1 MEFTNEEKEYIKK
14 YEEKF
19 HVLIDEEKE
28 YITKYEKKYKDWI
41 AALINEAIKNPK
53 KKVDIANEIYEEVLQ
68 LGYDYGRD
76 SADEDRS
83 WEY

>member
-1 MEFTNEEKEYIKK
+1 MENLPKVPAKDIQYGM
-14 YEEKF
+14 
-19 HVLIDEEKE
+19 LQPDC
-28 YITKYEKKYKDWI
+28 EKKYKDWVV
-41 AALINEAIKNPK
+41 ALINEAIKNPK

>member
-1 MEFTNEEKEYIKK
+1 MENLPKAPAKDIQYGM
-14 YEEKF
+14 
-19 HVLIDEEKE
+19 LQSDC
-28 YITKYEKKYKDWI
+28 EKKYKAWVV
-41 AALINEAIKNPK
+41 ALIDVAIKNPK

-76 SADEDRS
+76 SSDEDRS

>member
-1 MEFTNEEKEYIKK
+1 MENLPKPPAKDIQYGI
-14 YEEKF
+14 
-19 HVLIDEEKE
+19 LQPDC
-28 YITKYEKKYKDWI
+28 EKKYKDWI
-41 AALINEAIKNPK
+41 VALVNEAIKNPK

-76 SADEDRS
+76 SSDEDRS

>member
-1 MEFTNEEKEYIKK
+1 MADLPKAPAKDIRYGM
-14 YEEKF
+14 
-19 HVLIDEEKE
+19 LQPDC
-28 YITKYEKKYKDWI
+28 EKKYKDWVV
-41 AALINEAIKNPK
+41 ALINEAIKNPK

-76 SADEDRS
+76 STDEDRS

>member
-1 MEFTNEEKEYIKK
+1 MENLLK
-14 YEEKF
+14 
-19 HVLIDEEKE
+19 VS
-28 YITKYEKKYKDWI
+28 TKDIQQDCEKKYKDWI
-41 AALINEAIKNPK
+41 VALIDTAVRNPK
-53 KKVDIANEIYEEVLQ
+53 KKVDIVESYEEVLQ